1 MTEVFMPRL
10 LMLMLVIT
18 AIGSATG
25 KLDTDS
31 LTMALDII
39 NFIEKMEQIYPMKNK
54 EKKKIDSS
62 SKFKK

>member
-31 LTMALDII
+31 LTTALDII
-39 NFIEKMEQIYPMKNK
+39 NFIEKMEQIYQMKNK